1 MGIGS
6 KKFPPLPAPTE
17 TDIIAPTEL
26 TTADD
31 IDHEDDG
38 PADEA
43 SHFSLPDDGTP
54 ITIKTRGHKLN
65 RSQTSLLIEYFEGG
79 KTSPSASGVERKP
92 SVREPMDD
100 DGSRTPTRT
109 DRVSRLSKNSPQPY
123 NSVESGYGTG
133 AGTHASGYSPK
144 LENRNLNAALGV
156 PTRRPSGP
164 RAMTPKSAEE
174 EEAREERRRKRAT
187 FGTVASDE
195 TDTF

>member
-17 TDIIAPTEL
+17 TDIITPTEL

-92 SVREPMDD
+92 SVR
-100 DGSRTPTRT
+100 
-109 DRVSRLSKNSPQPY
+109 PY